1 MKLDTNKPYRMLVCG
16 QLLQEINRRQGG
28 SSDRIPPHLVQA
40 VERAINTAD
49 TTPAE
54 GLTVSRCYSEYRG
67 AWLAMLEG
75 LAVDLVGFERLFFTP
90 LPQKFPL
97 RAIHNCFRKAVRLY
111 NDALSNARNAKLHL
125 YVHDLTG
132 SVIAAYNKP
141 FAIYYGTTV
150 ADDGAWNEVTST
162 ADIEDICTKALDN
175 PHVAFR
181 PFSHT
186 SIASCTK
193 MTMLGGLD
201 Y

>member
-16 QLLQEINRRQGG
+16 QLLQEIKRRQGG
-28 SSDRIPPHLVQA
+28 TSDRIPPQLINA
-40 VERAINTAD
+40 VERAINTPGL
-49 TTPAE
+49 TPAE
-54 GLTVSRCYSEYRG
+54 GVTVSRCYSEYRG
-67 AWLAMLEG
+67 TWLKMLED
-75 LAVDLVGFERLFFTP
+75 LAVELVGFERLFFTP
-90 LPQKFPL
+90 IPQKFPL

-111 NDALSNARNAKLHL
+111 NDALSNARGARLKLFK
-125 YVHDLTG
+125 HDTTG

-141 FAIYYGTTV
+141 FAMYYGTV
-150 ADDGAWNEVTST
+150 ISEDGVWDEVTST
-162 ADIEDICTKALDN
+162 AELEDICTKALDN

-186 SIASCTK
+186 SIATCTK

>member
-16 QLLQEINRRQGG
+16 QLLQEINRRQSG
-28 SSDRIPPHLVQA
+28 SSDRIPPQLINI
-40 VERAINTAD
+40 VERAINTTS

-54 GLTVSRCYSEYRG
+54 GVSVSRCYTEFRG
-67 AWLAMLEG
+67 AWLAMLEET
-75 LAVDLVGFERLFFTP
+75 AVELIRFEQLFFTP
-90 LPQKFPL
+90 IPQKFPL
-97 RAIHNCFRKAVRLY
+97 RAIHNCFRKAIRLY
-111 NDALSNARNAKLHL
+111 NDALSNARGGTLQLFK
-125 YVHDLTG
+125 HDDTG

-141 FAIYYGTTV
+141 YALYYGTTV
-150 ADDGAWNEVTST
+150 ATEGNWSEVTST
-162 ADIEDICTKALDN
+162 AEIEDICTKALDS

-186 SIASCTK
+186 SIATCTK

>member
-16 QLLQEINRRQGG
+16 QLLQEINRRQEGTG
-28 SSDRIPPHLVQA
+28 DRIPPQLINA
-40 VERAINTAD
+40 VERAVNTSSP
-49 TTPAE
+49 TPAE
-54 GLTVSRCYSEYRG
+54 GVTVSRCYSEHRG
-67 AWLAMLEG
+67 AWLKMLEELSVELEG
-75 LAVDLVGFERLFFTP
+75 IERLFFTAVP
-90 LPQKFPL
+90 KKFPL
-97 RAIHNCFRKAVRLY
+97 RTIHNCFRKAIRLY
-111 NDALSNARNAKLHL
+111 NDALSNARNVKLRL
-125 YVHDLTG
+125 YRHEETG

-150 ADDGAWNEVTST
+150 SMNTTWTEITST

-186 SIASCTK
+186 SIATCTR
-193 MTMLGGLD
+193 MGMLGGLD